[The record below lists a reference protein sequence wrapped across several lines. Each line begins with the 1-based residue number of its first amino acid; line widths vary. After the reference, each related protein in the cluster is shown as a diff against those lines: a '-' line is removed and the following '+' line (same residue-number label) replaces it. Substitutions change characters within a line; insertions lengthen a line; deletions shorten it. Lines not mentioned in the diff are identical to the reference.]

1 VKGKW
6 DRNWRGNVYAFLSAA
21 ARGGGSLVC
30 VLFVQR
36 RKKKRFRNEEV
47 KKKIKI
53 LCQQTPCY
61 NERHGKF
68 IAHFYA
74 ITLFVFLVFFPV
86 KALR

>member
-6 DRNWRGNVYAFLSAA
+6 VRNWRGNVYVFLSVA
-21 ARGGGSLVC
+21 ARGGGSSVY

-36 RKKKRFRNEEV
+36 KKKRFQNEDV

-74 ITLFVFLVFFPV
+74 ITLFVFLVFF
-86 KALR
+86 L